1 MVLMK
6 KQPHLRIFL
15 TGVGGQGTLTATTL
29 LANICLDQK
38 IEVVSGEIH
47 GMAQRGGVVESS
59 VVLGGLKSPRI
70 AHGEADIILGFEAL
84 ETLRALPYL
93 RPGGYVFAS
102 SDPMPPTPVSL
113 GMAVMPSLEHIKKSV
128 SAVAGKAWFF
138 PIRTMGVELG
148 AAQAGNTVLLGALAQ
163 SGLLGFGAGE
173 LIEGIKA
180 HLPPKA
186 CELNIKAAQAGQKAF
201 KAIAI

>member
-1 MVLMK
+1 MK
-6 KQPHLRIFL
+6 KQPRLRIFL

-29 LANICLDQK
+29 LANTCLDQK
-38 IEVVSGEIH
+38 IDVVSGEIH

-59 VVLGGLKSPRI
+59 IALGGLKSPKI
-70 AHGEADIILGFEAL
+70 AHGEADIVLGFEAL

-102 SDPMPPTPVSL
+102 SDAMPPTPVSL
-113 GMAVMPSLEHIKKSV
+113 GQAVMPSFEHIKKSV
-128 SAVAGKAWFF
+128 LAVAGKAWFF

-163 SGLLGFGAGE
+163 SGLLGFGVDE
-173 LIEGIKA
+173 LIKGIKT
-180 HLPPKA
+180 HVTPKA
-186 CELNIKAAQAGQKAF
+186 CEMNIKAAQAGQQAF
-201 KAIAI
+201 KTFSK